1 MKGFASYIIGV
12 AMTLTLFDSADAEL
26 AFRSNS
32 KVLLPNPT
40 SVAITPKPS
49 ATIYQPTSKN
59 SINTTSKG
67 IQLHFRE
74 YPLGEILKNIQE
86 ETGVF
91 FSLSPQIAKNLINID
106 IEAKHWKSSV
116 QKLIADYSRIE
127 LWTNQTKT
135 SQIWLVENTPYN

>member
-1 MKGFASYIIGV
+1 MKRFASYIIGV

-74 YPLGEILKNIQE
+74 YPLGEILKNQGYA
-86 ETGVF
+86 T
-91 FSLSPQIAKNLINID
+91 ALIGKWHLGMHPNYRP
-106 IEAKHWKSSV
+106 ARHGF
-116 QKLIADYSRIE
+116 DYHYGF
-127 LWTNQTKT
+127 
-135 SQIWLVENTPYN
+135 YNGGCKY